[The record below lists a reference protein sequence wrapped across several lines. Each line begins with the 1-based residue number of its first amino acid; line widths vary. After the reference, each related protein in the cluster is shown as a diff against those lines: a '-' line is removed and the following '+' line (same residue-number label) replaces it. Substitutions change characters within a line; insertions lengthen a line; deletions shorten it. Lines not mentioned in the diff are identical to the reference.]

1 MIFFRKAILV
11 IHGFA
16 GGTYDQEN
24 LANYLERKCGFDVY
38 SFTLPGHEKYSFKTS
53 KFSEWIDASESMI
66 ETLIGYGYR
75 KIYIVGHSM
84 GGVIACY
91 LAGKYSCVKKLV
103 LAAPAFTYLTD
114 SDSSI
119 AKAKSAINAIK
130 NNDTNEILTRFL
142 KLPVT
147 SINQFVLFIKKYK
160 GCYKKVN
167 IPTLILQGDAD
178 TIVPPDSS
186 LEIYNKLKLKNK
198 KYISLKNV
206 THDIFREC
214 DLETIKE
221 VEKFLS

>member
-1 MIFFRKAILV
+1 MILFRTAILV

-16 GGTYDQEN
+16 GGTYDQEA
-24 LANYLERKCGFDVY
+24 LTNYLEKKWCFDVY
-38 SFTLPGHEKYSFKTS
+38 SFTLPGHEKYTFKTS
-53 KFSEWIDASESMI
+53 KYEDWVDASENMI
-66 ETLIGYGYR
+66 ETLIGYGYK

-114 SDSSI
+114 SDSSLEKI
-119 AKAKSAINAIK
+119 KSAVKAIK

-147 SINQFVLFIKKYK
+147 SINQFMTFVKKYK
-160 GCYKKVN
+160 TCYKKVN
-167 IPTLILQGDAD
+167 VPTLILQGDSD
-178 TIVPPDSS
+178 TIVPPQSS
-186 LEIYNKLKLKNK
+186 IDLYNKLDVKKK
-198 KYISLKNV
+198 KYLPLKGV

-214 DLETIKE
+214 DLDTIKE
-221 VEKFLS
+221 VERFLS